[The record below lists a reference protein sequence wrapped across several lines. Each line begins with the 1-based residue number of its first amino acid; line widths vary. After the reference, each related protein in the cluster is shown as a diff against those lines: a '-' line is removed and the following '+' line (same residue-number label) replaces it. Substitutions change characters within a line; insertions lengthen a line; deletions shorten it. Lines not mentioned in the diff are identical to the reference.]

1 MPDAHSNNISIRPGG
16 GLRPRPTG
24 GAGARRGRKS
34 AWLLGVGAVCGLVA
48 LSTPAVVA
56 AAAPLS
62 VAQVSTHRP
71 GHGWPFVPPT
81 APWPGPFGSGPG
93 SLGTATVGSA
103 PVGAGPSEMAFDPAT
118 HTVYVANG
126 NNNNG
131 PSAGGD
137 TVSLI
142 DTRHCQAQDIS
153 SCRGPWPTVTV
164 GNLPS
169 SIAVDQATGTV
180 YVGPTS
186 PTAPATPCQ

>member
-1 MPDAHSNNISIRPGG
+1 VVPTSLALGLLVGRPGT
-16 GLRPRPTG
+16 TG
-24 GAGARRGRKS
+24 RA
-34 AWLLGVGAVCGLVA
+34 
-48 LSTPAVVA
+48 
-56 AAAPLS
+56 
-62 VAQVSTHRP
+62 
-71 GHGWPFVPPT
+71 
-81 APWPGPFGSGPG
+81 PFGSGPG